1 MTWRQP
7 RPKRGAPWPLSPHG
21 VKHALLSL
29 GSGPVAASVRTALAV
44 TCHRYR
50 TGGSSSHTGQ
60 FLQLSWF
67 WHMPS
72 TPPPIVGVYEYGK
85 KCGNGWHST
94 TAVRE
99 QRADL
104 LATQVTLHR
113 ALLCIEQPLSSTVSL
128 HHPARPH
135 SPLCL
140 TRLNAPWMAAE
151 CRNLRAVCKNGNFL
165 LMVAHLA
172 PKHFSQ
178 GEALGCILQNWN
190 RYNEGHWRQ
199 TQLNQSMSDGD
210 PSQEF
215 HHCGL
220 KTTHASK
227 SDIPWFCHISE
238 AILSTF
244 YLQRL
249 ICLPFVPSHPLT
261 IKQDGI

>member
-178 GEALGCILQNWN
+178 GEALGCISFTKLEPVQWGTLETNTTESEHVW
-190 RYNEGHWRQ
+190 WR
-199 TQLNQSMSDGD
+199 
-210 PSQEF
+210 
-215 HHCGL
+215 
-220 KTTHASK
+220 SK
-227 SDIPWFCHISE
+227 SGISPLWTKDNTCLQIRHPL
-238 AILSTF
+238 ILSHF
-244 YLQRL
+244 WGYFEHV
-249 ICLPFVPSHPLT
+249 LPAAFDLSAFCPLPS
-261 IKQDGI
+261 INN